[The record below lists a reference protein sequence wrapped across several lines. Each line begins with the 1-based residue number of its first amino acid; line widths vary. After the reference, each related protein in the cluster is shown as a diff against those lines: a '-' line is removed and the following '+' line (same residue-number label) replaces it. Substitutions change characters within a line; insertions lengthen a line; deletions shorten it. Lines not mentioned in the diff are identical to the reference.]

1 MAKHLKILNLM
12 LTKCILSYFC
22 AVDTM
27 RGEADKM
34 RGAADTMHGAAN
46 VMNVRCGVT
55 PPYGKK

>member
-1 MAKHLKILNLM
+1 
-12 LTKCILSYFC
+12 
-22 AVDTM
+22 M

-34 RGAADTMHGAAN
+34 RGAADTMHGAAD

>member
-1 MAKHLKILNLM
+1 
-12 LTKCILSYFC
+12 
-22 AVDTM
+22 M

-34 RGAADTMHGAAN
+34 RGVADTMHGAAE